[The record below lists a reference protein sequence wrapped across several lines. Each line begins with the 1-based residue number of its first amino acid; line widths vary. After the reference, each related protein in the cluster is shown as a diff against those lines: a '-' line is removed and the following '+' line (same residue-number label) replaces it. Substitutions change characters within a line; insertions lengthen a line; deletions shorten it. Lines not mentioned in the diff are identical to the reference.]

1 MDTYSLFAGALR
13 SMGIAS
19 EIPEKPARGI
29 CCVTGRECETI
40 SRKWGIKPT
49 FTRQDI
55 FRAPDSDRIG
65 VDAFLTLGYEPERK
79 ACWIATEKEIRLV
92 RENIKA
98 TFREIILNEQYPEG
112 WWAIF
117 ITTTWKK
124 HGAIVAPACQGK
136 RRPFVALDDEA
147 IDVSRSD
154 LLRGYFSRL
163 CGAKKKGFSTQMLED
178 VVFNSASMKF
188 GSFSIE
194 EWLEFRDWANG
205 KKCSPLYR
213 LALYLLPSAEEL
225 KVERGAEA
233 NHEAT

>member
-13 SMGIAS
+13 RMGIAS
-19 EIPEKPARGI
+19 EIPEKPARGV
-29 CCVTGRECETI
+29 CCVTGLECDTI
-40 SRKWGIKPT
+40 SRKCGIKPT

-147 IDVSRSD
+147 IDVSRAD
-154 LLRGYFSRL
+154 ILRDYFSRL
-163 CGAKKKGFSTQMLED
+163 RAAKKKGFSMQMLAD
-178 VVFNSASMKF
+178 VAFDAASMKF
-188 GSFSIE
+188 GSFTLDK
-194 EWLEFRDWANG
+194 WFEFRDWANG
-205 KKCSPLYR
+205 IKRSPLYR

-225 KVERGAEA
+225 KAEREAEA
-233 NHEAT
+233 KQGNQ